1 LIMIYFAHAIFYF
14 KLLFR
19 KNDTFFVHENVY
31 IIDAKDLDEANE
43 SAIKLAKT
51 HEEMNDEG
59 YLEINEEKCAY
70 IFVGIRKITKA
81 QKFFLRVGTLHDISG
96 EEMTYSVFEVD
107 SLEKLEML
115 AAGKTVDE
123 VLYRE

>member
-19 KNDTFFVHENVY
+19 KNDTFLVHENVY

-81 QKFFLRVGTLHDISG
+81 QKFFLHVGALHDISG